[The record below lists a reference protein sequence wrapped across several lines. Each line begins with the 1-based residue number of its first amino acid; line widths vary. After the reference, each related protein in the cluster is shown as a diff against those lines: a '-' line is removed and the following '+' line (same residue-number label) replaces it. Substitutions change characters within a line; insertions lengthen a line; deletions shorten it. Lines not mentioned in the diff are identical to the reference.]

1 MSVPEKHLSDP
12 GSYYRDQAK
21 HARNKVAAAT
31 PDSDMSRSWLNIA
44 EEYDTLAQITDE
56 TKEIVGATETAR

>member
-1 MSVPEKHLSDP
+1 
-12 GSYYRDQAK
+12 
-21 HARNKVAAAT
+21 
-31 PDSDMSRSWLNIA
+31 MSRSWLNIA